1 MELLKI
7 LRSLEEFLYEAIIW
21 LVMFPRTMWRVVRAP
36 LKMDLYARREIN
48 EKIENQFTDS
58 MSPPLFLLLSIG
70 LGHLIALAFH
80 IKSDIHGNAI
90 GKAIF
95 GNQENLLI
103 YRAVGFSIWAL
114 VFSSGMLRRTRV
126 PLDRETLRA
135 PFFGQCLITAPFAL
149 GLAAGTALATQ
160 PDLAVKLGGITLS
173 ILSLTWYLATQY
185 RWVRLHLGCGKLRS
199 AAITG
204 QEFLLALTIN
214 VALIWL
220 LTKA

>member
-1 MELLKI
+1 LELLKI

-36 LKMDLYARREIN
+36 LAMDVYARREIN
-48 EKIENQFTDS
+48 EKLENQFTDS
-58 MSPPLFLLLSIG
+58 MSPPLFLLLTIG
-70 LGHLIALAFH
+70 LGHVIALAFH
-80 IKSDIHGNAI
+80 IKSEVHGNAI
-90 GKAIF
+90 GRAIF
-95 GNQENLLI
+95 GSQENLLI

-126 PLDRETLRA
+126 RLDRETLRA

-149 GLAAGTALATQ
+149 GISMGATLATQ
-160 PDLAVKLGGITLS
+160 TGMAIKLGGMALSVLTLG
-173 ILSLTWYLATQY
+173 WYLVTQY
-185 RWVRLHLGCGKLRS
+185 RWVRSHLGYGKLRS

-204 QEFLLALTIN
+204 QEFLLALAIN
-214 VALIWL
+214 VALAWV

>member
-1 MELLKI
+1 MKI

-21 LVMFPRTMWRVVRAP
+21 LIMFPRTLWRVVRAP
-36 LKMDLYARREIN
+36 LDMDVYARREIN
-48 EKIENQFTDS
+48 EKVENQFTDS
-58 MSPPLFLLLSIG
+58 MSPPLFLLLSIA
-70 LGHLIALAFH
+70 LGHVIALAFH
-80 IKSDIHGNAI
+80 IKSDLHGNAI

-114 VFSSGMLRRTRV
+114 VFSSGMLRRARV

-149 GLAAGTALATQ
+149 GIATGAALATQ
-160 PDLAVKLGGITLS
+160 SSLAVKLGGLALTMLTLG
-173 ILSLTWYLATQY
+173 WYLVTQY
-185 RWVRLHLGCGKLRS
+185 RWVRSHHGSGALRS

-204 QEFLLALTIN
+204 QEFLLGLTIN
-214 VALIWL
+214 IALVWL